1 MSEPEAA
8 VVRAFFEHLDAG
20 RLDDSLALLH
30 PDIVI
35 VVPPSM
41 SAEPDTYRGLR
52 GAQHYMDGFQGLMED
67 VRFAPRTIV
76 VEDGRLL
83 AEFTLS
89 ARGSHSGI
97 EITQA
102 GVGVIWV
109 EDERIIRIESYPD
122 LDTARAETRGR

>member
-76 VEDGRLL
+76 EEDGRLL